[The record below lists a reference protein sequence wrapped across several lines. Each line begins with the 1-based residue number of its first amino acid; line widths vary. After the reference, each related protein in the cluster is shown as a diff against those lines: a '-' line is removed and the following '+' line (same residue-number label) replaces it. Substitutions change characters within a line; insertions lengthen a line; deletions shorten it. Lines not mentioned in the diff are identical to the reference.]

1 MQLLR
6 EVTSAHASAYA
17 QDLGGAGVSSSTYNQ
32 HIGFLRLLWK
42 VLRSRIHGEGNPW
55 ETIRHRNL
63 VMQSRRELTVDELR
77 AVCEAAKGEMHLLF
91 ALGIYTGMRL
101 GDCAT
106 LRWCEVDLHRR
117 IIRRVPTK
125 VARRKPQ
132 PITIPIHAVLGA
144 MLKEAKPKDGGL
156 YVLPGTAALYQKDS
170 STLVQH
176 IQRHF
181 EACGVRTHRSGT
193 GFETVKGEDG
203 QEQAK
208 HTGKRAIVEVGFH
221 SLRHTFVSLCREAN
235 APLAVVEAIVGH
247 ATPAMTRHYTHI
259 SELAAGQA
267 VAALPDII
275 GAAKPVLPAS
285 TDGGTVP
292 KAKVQELVA
301 KLTSKNA
308 AQIKADL
315 LALLAAP

>member
-1 MQLLR
+1 
-6 EVTSAHASAYA
+6 V
-17 QDLGGAGVSSSTYNQ
+17 
-32 HIGFLRLLWK
+32 
-42 VLRSRIHGEGNPW
+42 
-55 ETIRHRNL
+55 
-63 VMQSRRELTVDELR
+63 
-77 AVCEAAKGEMHLLF
+77 
-91 ALGIYTGMRL
+91 
-101 GDCAT
+101 
-106 LRWCEVDLHRR
+106 
-117 IIRRVPTK
+117 
-125 VARRKPQ
+125 Q

-144 MLKEAKPKDGGL
+144 I
-156 YVLPGTAALYQKDS
+156 
-170 STLVQH
+170 TLVRH

-181 EACGVRTHRSGT
+181 EACGVHTHRSGT

-247 ATPAMTRHYTHI
+247 ATPSMTRHYTHI

-292 KAKVQELVA
+292 KGKSTGIGGQADREERSTNQGETPRAARHPLIRMVS
-301 KLTSKNA
+301 TSAGTDQAVTCLICK
-308 AQIKADL
+308 
-315 LALLAAP
+315 